1 MKNSKYNSPFDKK
14 AKTIGF
20 SLTILVHICI
30 VVLAF
35 FISMGSDSLDNPIKQ
50 ENILIDF
57 SEPPEIK
64 PIIAQPSNQPKA
76 EKTKPN
82 EDIKLVQK
90 SEAQEKGK
98 KENLGKEASIGNIGD
113 VAKPEVKR
121 KDTINR
127 HSLFNTSNNKTN
139 QDTLAAQTA
148 EKISKALNAG
158 HPKGN
163 TIIGSPKGSPTAKLK
178 GRSVMGSLPL
188 PIYTVQNEGQVV
200 VKITV
205 NRDGKVTRALA
216 GLPGTTVVDVNLWEA
231 AREAAL
237 KAHFN
242 VDTEADILQTG
253 TITYIFR
260 LN

>member
-1 MKNSKYNSPFDKK
+1 
-14 AKTIGF
+14 
-20 SLTILVHICI
+20 
-30 VVLAF
+30 
-35 FISMGSDSLDNPIKQ
+35 MGSNSLDTPEK
-50 ENILIDF
+50 EESILIDF
-57 SEPPEIK
+57 SEPPELK
-64 PIIAQPSNQPKA
+64 PIIAKPANQPKA
-76 EKTKPN
+76 ENATPK

-90 SEAQEKGK
+90 SEAQEKGE
-98 KENLGKEASIGNIGD
+98 KENLGKESTIGD
-113 VAKPEVKR
+113 NGDIEKPEVKR
-121 KDTINR
+121 KDTIDR
-127 HSLFNTSNNKTN
+127 RALFNTANNKTN

-148 EKISKALNAG
+148 EKVTNALNSG

-163 TIIGSPKGSPTAKLK
+163 TIIGSPKGAPTAKLK
-178 GRSVMGSLPL
+178 GRSIMGSLPL
-188 PIYTVQNEGQVV
+188 PVYDVQKEGKVV

-216 GLPGTTVVDVNLWEA
+216 GLPGTTVQDARLWEA
-231 AREAAL
+231 ARKAAL